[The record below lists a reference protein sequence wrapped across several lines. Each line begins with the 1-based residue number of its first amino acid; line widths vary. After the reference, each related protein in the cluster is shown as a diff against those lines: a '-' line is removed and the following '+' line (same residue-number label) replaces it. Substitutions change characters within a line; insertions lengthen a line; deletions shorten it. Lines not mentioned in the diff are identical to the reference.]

1 MLLYTDVIDENH
13 KNIRKKSGPVAFP
26 LSPDD
31 QKIADD
37 LLEYVINSIDDEIA
51 AEYELRASVGI
62 AAPQINVLKQICVVH
77 ISDEEGEL
85 IEHIFLNPKII
96 RHSNFLCYLQMGE
109 GCLSIKRQVEG
120 LVPRY
125 EKITVRNHK
134 PDGTPYNLTFEGYAA
149 IVVQHEIDHLNGI
162 LFVDRIDK
170 KNPLL
175 PPKNSEPIVFP
186 DEFIEEDITD
196 FE

>member
-13 KNIRKKSGPVAFP
+13 KNIRKKSVPVAFP

-96 RHSNFLCYLQMGE
+96 RHSNFLRYLPMGE

-175 PPKNSEPIVFP
+175 PPKNSAPIVFP